1 MTAQE
6 IEERKKE
13 LAGKI
18 QDAKTTEELE
28 ELRNQVTE
36 LNAEE
41 PDDDK
46 KEEPANAE
54 EPAPA
59 VQEEP
64 KAEPQATPKC
74 SCDERKLIR
83 VGTEEIVPLD
93 NSKEERKMKNQVY
106 NAETRAWAK
115 KLMGY
120 TPEAFDEEEKRAL
133 GDAVTT
139 TATTFVASGENTQG
153 INNGGLFIP
162 KEVRME
168 FMEQIEQMSPF
179 FRDIRKLAVNGN
191 IDLPYLYEGDDANW
205 YAELN
210 CTANEGNEYRN
221 LQLTG
226 WELAKDV
233 VITWKAE
240 LMTVEAFVTFIVQE
254 LVNRMGK
261 TLVKAVIYGD
271 GQNKPTGAIY
281 GLTAVTTGETPIDN
295 IIAGYAQLSEDARV
309 GAKVY
314 VSTSTRIAMIGY
326 KDENG
331 NYPFLQGLAGSDL
344 FTIETDPFL
353 EGNDG
358 IVGNARWYILNEVS
372 PIRVDWERTVKCR
385 QTRYGG
391 YAVYDGKPRPG
402 FFVKTTYTPT
412 I

>member
-1 MTAQE
+1 MTTQE

-18 QDAKTTEELE
+18 QDASTTEELE
-28 ELRNQVTE
+28 ELRKAV
-36 LNAEE
+36 EE
-41 PDDDK
+41 INSEVPDEND
-46 KEEPANAE
+46 P
-54 EPAPA
+54 
-59 VQEEP
+59 P
-64 KAEPQATPKC
+64 KAEEVQTENTEPEKVEAPKC
-74 SCDERKLIR
+74 SCEDERKLIR
-83 VGTEEIVPLD
+83 VGTEEIVPIG
-93 NSKEERKMKNQVY
+93 NSKEERKMNTSKY

-115 KLMGY
+115 KVMGY
-120 TPEAFDEEEKRAL
+120 SEENFDEEEKRAL
-133 GDAVTT
+133 GDAITT
-139 TATTFVASGENTQG
+139 TATTFVASTADTQG

-168 FMEQIEQMSPF
+168 LMEQIEQMSPF

-205 YAELN
+205 YTETT
-210 CTANEGNEYRN
+210 CTVNEGNEYRN

-233 VITWKAE
+233 VISWKAE
-240 LMTVEAFVTFIVQE
+240 LMTVDSFVTYIIQE

-261 TLVKAVIYGD
+261 ALVKAVIYGD
-271 GQNKPTGAIY
+271 GNNKPTGAIY
-281 GLTAVTTGETPIDN
+281 GLTAVTTGDTPIDN
-295 IIAGYAQLSEDARV
+295 IIAGYQALSEDARV

-314 VSTSTRIAMIGY
+314 VSTSDRIAMIGY

-353 EGNDG
+353 EGNDA
-358 IVGNARWYILNEVS
+358 IVGNARWYILNEVA

-385 QTRYGG
+385 RTRYGAFG
-391 YAVYDGKPRPG
+391 VYDGKPRPG
-402 FFVKTTYTPT
+402 YFVKATYTPAVSA
-412 I
+412 